1 MKRDLNRTSNV
12 KHSLRGIIADA
23 ICIVTALGA
32 GTNISYSINS
42 PQIELQRGI
51 EYNLKTQEQIQEKY
65 SPNIP
70 QDLSPN
76 SEFERQLF
84 ELDKRDEQ
92 RKFERQLFELDKRD
106 EQRIKDS
113 QRIYVTGYTSHDKQK
128 AIEAL
133 YAEARGC
140 SKDEGYLR
148 NIASTFVTRA
158 LEKGKSISE
167 VIGERKQ
174 YSYLNKNDKNRVK
187 SGTAES
193 HSQGN
198 ILEQKAY
205 ERCQQV
211 IEDILENGIDS
222 NERVNHYFVRGK
234 EDSKK
239 LPNWAR
245 KKQPKQ
251 VIAHG
256 NKITRFY
263 YIEPNN

>member
-1 MKRDLNRTSNV
+1 MVNVFTMKRDLNRTSNV

-70 QDLSPN
+70 EDLGPN
-76 SEFERQLF
+76 SE
-84 ELDKRDEQ
+84 
-92 RKFERQLFELDKRD
+92 FERQLFELDKRD

>member
-70 QDLSPN
+70 EDLGPN
-76 SEFERQLF
+76 SE
-84 ELDKRDEQ
+84 
-92 RKFERQLFELDKRD
+92 FERQLFELDKRD

>member
-70 QDLSPN
+70 EDLGPN
-76 SEFERQLF
+76 SE
-84 ELDKRDEQ
+84 
-92 RKFERQLFELDKRD
+92 FERQLFELDKRD

-148 NIASTFVTRA
+148 LVASTFVTRA
-158 LEKGKSISE
+158 LERRKSISE
-167 VIGERKQ
+167 VIGEENQ
-174 YSYLNKNDKNRVK
+174 YLYLGLEDPNQVK

-198 ILEQKAY
+198 IIEQRAY
-205 ERCQQV
+205 ERCAQV
-211 IEDILENGIDS
+211 IEDVLENGIDTS
-222 NERVNHYFVRGK
+222 EKVNHYFVRGK

-245 KKQPKQ
+245 KNQPKHE
-251 VIAHG
+251 ITHRD
-256 NKITRFY
+256 NITRFY

>member
-1 MKRDLNRTSNV
+1 MKRDLNRTSNA
-12 KHSLRGIIADA
+12 KHSLRGFLADA
-23 ICIVTALGA
+23 LCLATALGSGA
-32 GTNISYSINS
+32 NIYESVNS
-42 PQIELQRGI
+42 TQIKIQRGI
-51 EYNLKTQEQIQEKY
+51 EYNLQTQKQIQEKY

-148 NIASTFVTRA
+148 LVASTFVTRA
-158 LEKGKSISE
+158 LERRKSISE
-167 VIGERKQ
+167 VIGEENQ
-174 YSYLNKNDKNRVK
+174 YLYLGLEDPNQVK

-198 ILEQKAY
+198 IIEQRAY
-205 ERCQQV
+205 ERCAQV
-211 IEDILENGIDS
+211 IEDVLENGIDTS
-222 NERVNHYFVRGK
+222 EKVNHYFVRGK

-245 KKQPKQ
+245 KNQPKHE
-251 VIAHG
+251 ITHRD
-256 NKITRFY
+256 NITRFY